1 MDRSKLLTDAELLA
15 QAEAENHR
23 LKKTIIETTEE
34 NKTKRSK
41 MQAMKERLKSS
52 AFMDKHKVCLRE
64 RRRRECGNATLT
76 LLKVRAWCCGARG
89 HGGQPAQGAARSQR
103 HCHARA
109 CRRWKS
115 DCSDIRRRHL
125 CRCIV
130 GHQVRACACCTS
142 ASESC
147 CDLSSGSLVPDG
159 NSENVA
165 VLLQEVQGSI
175 PKLKQASDARS
186 LCPFSLS
193 L

>member
-1 MDRSKLLTDAELLA
+1 MAWAADPSPLYSLLVPTVHSQQPAHGVDGVRVFQAA
-15 QAEAENHR
+15 QVAAR
-23 LKKTIIETTEE
+23 LC
-34 NKTKRSK
+34 R
-41 MQAMKERLKSS
+41 APLHKSS
-52 AFMDKHKVCLRE
+52 SR
-64 RRRRECGNATLT
+64 
-76 LLKVRAWCCGARG
+76 
-89 HGGQPAQGAARSQR
+89 
-103 HCHARA
+103 HARA

-147 CDLSSGSLVPDG
+147 CDLSAGSLVPDG